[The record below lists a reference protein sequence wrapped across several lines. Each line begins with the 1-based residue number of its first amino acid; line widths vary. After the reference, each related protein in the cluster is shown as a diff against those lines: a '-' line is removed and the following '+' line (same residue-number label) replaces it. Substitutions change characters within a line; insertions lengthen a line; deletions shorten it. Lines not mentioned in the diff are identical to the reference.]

1 MTKTLIGDMGLK
13 LPGFQKF
20 VLNKDLPVVKT
31 GDSNISIKNLPMVVT
46 PRMKTMDRQ
55 MESNRQ
61 AN

>member
-1 MTKTLIGDMGLK
+1 MGLK

-20 VLNKDLPVVKT
+20 VLNKDLPIVKT